1 MKTTSSTCFDIAGP
15 IARRDLVTI
24 LRYVNR
30 SSRSQHCVDGSFG
43 RPETHLDRLA
53 AAARM
58 Q

>member
-1 MKTTSSTCFDIAGP
+1 MKTISSMCRDISGP

-24 LRYVNR
+24 LNYVNR
-30 SSRSQHCVDGSFG
+30 SGRSQRCVDGSYS
-43 RPETHLDRLA
+43 RPEIHLDRLA

>member
-1 MKTTSSTCFDIAGP
+1 MKTPTAYLDISRP

-24 LRYVNR
+24 LNYVNR
-30 SSRSQHCVDGSFG
+30 SSRSQKCVDGTFNG
-43 RPETHLDRLA
+43 AEVHLDRLA

>member
-1 MKTTSSTCFDIAGP
+1 MKTPSTSSIMSGP

-24 LRYVNR
+24 LKYVNR
-30 SSRSQHCVDGSFG
+30 SARSQRCVDGLG
-43 RPETHLDRLA
+43 RGEVHLDRLV

>member
-1 MKTTSSTCFDIAGP
+1 MRKRLDITGP

-24 LRYVNR
+24 LKYVNR
-30 SSRSQHCVDGSFG
+30 SGRSQGCVDGSFT
-43 RPETHLDRLA
+43 RPEVHLDRLA

>member
-1 MKTTSSTCFDIAGP
+1 MKTMRSTCFDISGP

-24 LRYVNR
+24 LNYVNR
-30 SSRSQHCVDGSFG
+30 SGRSQRCVDGSFD
-43 RPETHLDRLA
+43 RPEVHLDRLA